1 MPKRTTR
8 AKSPTG
14 IGLPKDWT
22 LPALADR
29 RTKPRPPRETP
40 SQRARAARKRRGD

>member
-1 MPKRTTR
+1 MTR
-8 AKSPTG
+8 AKSPAS

-29 RTKPRPPRETP
+29 RTKPRPQRETP
-40 SQRARAARKRRGD
+40 TQRARAARKRRGD